1 MKEINDI
8 LNADLTDMQ
17 KLARVYRWITDFYI
31 ESSDREIELFKAVGD
46 QDALI
51 KEQIKQSV
59 FKHAQTIFQDSH
71 LLVTK
76 RKAWDD

>member
-17 KLARVYRWITDFYI
+17 KLARVFRWITDFYI

-76 RKAWDD
+76 QKAWDD

>member
-17 KLARVYRWITDFYI
+17 KLARVFRWITDFYI
-31 ESSDREIELFKAVGD
+31 ENSDREIELFKAVGD